1 MSERLRTEK
10 TYRVA
15 ETAKRKRRRA
25 QRSKVRRTAGSGTEG
40 KLARHDLF
48 VEAYLGNGLNKTN
61 AAIAAGFSPKTAGA
75 KGSELYALCRARIEA
90 RLAEQQAALAFTA
103 DEVLRDLRDS
113 FRFDRR
119 ELYGE
124 DGKLL
129 PVRLLSAI
137 AAKHLEGVETDYV
150 KGRGLVNK
158 VRLTKHIA
166 VREQAMRHFALY
178 PSEKQDAL
186 DPDEAARLVRE
197 RLGDI
202 DKLTAPR
209 KP

>member
-1 MSERLRTEK
+1 MSSRSRTEK
-10 TYRVA
+10 TLRRV
-15 ETAKRKRRRA
+15 ETAQAKARRERKVP
-25 QRSKVRRTAGSGTEG
+25 VRKQAGAGSKG
-40 KLARHDLF
+40 KQSRETLF
-48 VEAYLGNGLNKTN
+48 VEAYLGNGLNATN
-61 AAIAAGFSPKTAGA
+61 AAVSAGFSPLM
-75 KGSELYALCRARIEA
+75 GSEVLHRPSVKRRIEA
-90 RLAEQQAALAFTA
+90 RLAEQQATMAFTA

-119 ELYGE
+119 ELYGK

-129 PVRLLSAI
+129 PVRKMSAL
-137 AAKHLEGVETDYV
+137 AARHLEGVEVDYV
-150 KGRGLVNK
+150 QGRGVVAK
-158 VRLTKHIA
+158 ARITKHIA

-178 PSEKQDAL
+178 PSEKQDSL

-202 DKLTAPR
+202 DRLTAPR